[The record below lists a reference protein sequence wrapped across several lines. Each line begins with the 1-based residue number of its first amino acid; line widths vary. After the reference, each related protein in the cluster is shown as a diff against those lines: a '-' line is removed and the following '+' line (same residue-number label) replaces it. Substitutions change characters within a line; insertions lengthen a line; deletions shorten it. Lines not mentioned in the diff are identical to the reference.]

1 MLLPEHLK
9 LFRYTSSI
17 IGIWICT
24 KNALISAVCG
34 IIGLFSVGR
43 PSLPPVREWG
53 LAVGISCLGLLQQ
66 YCLIYAV
73 TLESPARVTIVRQ
86 MQIVLAYIVQV
97 KFIPPI
103 KII

>member
-1 MLLPEHLK
+1 MSNITVTLFYFLWHL
-9 LFRYTSSI
+9 SA
-17 IGIWICT
+17 ICGT
-24 KNALISAVCG
+24 
-34 IIGLFSVGR
+34 IGLFTFGDPSV
-43 PSLPPVREWG
+43 PPPRDWG

-97 KFIPPI
+97 WK
-103 KII
+103 